1 MDNWEMGRVTEI
13 GGIFGREEGRSG
25 KGVEQTGETGGVV
38 GKGFGVAFLRRTDS
52 RVFPRLSF
60 M

>member
-1 MDNWEMGRVTEI
+1 MDNWEMGRATEI

-25 KGVEQTGETGGVV
+25 KGVEQTEVIGGVV

-52 RVFPRLSF
+52 RVLPLLSII
-60 M
+60 

>member
-1 MDNWEMGRVTEI
+1 MGRATEI

-25 KGVEQTGETGGVV
+25 KGVEQTEVIGGVV

-52 RVFPRLSF
+52 RVLPLLSII
-60 M
+60 